1 MHLQSSCC
9 TNINL
14 LLFLLFS
21 LLLPLLLLK
30 LSFVVIQKC
39 YHHGNVTSL
48 FSSLLYV
55 SQEVFIF
62 KLYFC
67 FTAEIIML
75 DGLTC
80 VYRSNVD
87 LYFYVMGSSN
97 ENEVEV

>member
-1 MHLQSSCC
+1 MHVQSSCC

-30 LSFVVIQKC
+30 LPFVVIQKC
-39 YHHGNVTSL
+39 YYHGNMTSL